1 MTEKIENF
9 ISKMIDGSESRE
21 DLIHYQNEF
30 KKFVSLP
37 KISEIYKSTE
47 MSWKQLLKPILKEG
61 SDPHNLILI
70 DSIITEEQFWKG
82 VMDLTET
89 KNTSVVSES
98 FIKILQNSHVAKPP
112 LLHLREFRER
122 IDVILNARLKSTYM
136 NELKGM
142 KSEELEK
149 TKDLIKNEM
158 KEILS
163 VEFMHALGGP
173 ELLGVVWNQFN
184 PSKSLAEANSM
195 EIALFLQSQMNQKE
209 EVIFIPTSKI
219 VKINSVPKTSLNTK
233 NYEKKEWKNKNE
245 NKNINNNN
253 SFKPNKPQQQQ
264 QQHHQQKPK
273 NILLQKRK
281 GEEKGNGDDCD
292 VCLKAGKL
300 KAAVTHS
307 TSQHDANYVNKNWG
321 EKKQKVETKNQ
332 KKGV

>member
-30 KKFVSLP
+30 KKYVTLP
-37 KISEIYKSTE
+37 KNTEIYKS
-47 MSWKQLLKPILKEG
+47 SDVGWKQLLKPILKEG

-98 FIKILQNSHVAKPP
+98 FIKILQNSHVPKSP

-122 IDVILNARLKSTYM
+122 IEVILNARLKSTYM
-136 NELKGM
+136 NELKGL
-142 KSEELEK
+142 KNEELEK
-149 TKDLIKNEM
+149 TKDLIKNEI

-195 EIALFLQSQMNQKE
+195 EIALFLQSQMNQRE
-209 EVIFIPTSKI
+209 QVIFVPTSKI
-219 VKINSVPKTSLNTK
+219 VKINAVPKTPVSEMKIK
-233 NYEKKEWKNKNE
+233 NHEQREWGNKNE
-245 NKNINNNN
+245 KNNNNNN
-253 SFKPNKPQQQQ
+253 SFKPNKQ

-281 GEEKGNGDDCD
+281 VEEKEKNDNCD

-300 KAAVTHS
+300 KAATTHS
-307 TSQHDANYVNKNWG
+307 TAEHKADYHNKNWG
-321 EKKQKVETKNQ
+321 EKKQKVEVKTKNQ
-332 KKGV
+332 K

>member
-30 KKFVSLP
+30 KKFTSLP

-47 MSWKQLLKPILKEG
+47 GSWKQLLKPILKEG

-112 LLHLREFRER
+112 LLHLREFREKVD
-122 IDVILNARLKSTYM
+122 IILNQRLKSTYM
-136 NELKGM
+136 NELKGL
-142 KSEELEK
+142 KNEELGK
-149 TKDLIKNEM
+149 TKDLMKEEV

-163 VEFMHALGGP
+163 IEFLHALGGP
-173 ELLGVVWNQFN
+173 ELLGVVWSQFN
-184 PSKSLAEANSM
+184 PSKSLAEADSM
-195 EIALFLQSQMNQKE
+195 EIALFLQSQMNQRE
-209 EVIFIPTSKI
+209 QVIFVPTSKI
-219 VKINSVPKTSLNTK
+219 VKINTVPKTPVSEMKIK
-233 NYEKKEWKNKNE
+233 NHEQREWKNKNE
-245 NKNINNNN
+245 KNNNKNN
-253 SFKPNKPQQQQ
+253 SFKPNKPQQ

-281 GEEKGNGDDCD
+281 VEEKGNGDDCD

-332 KKGV
+332 K

>member
-30 KKFVSLP
+30 KKFTSLP

-47 MSWKQLLKPILKEG
+47 GSWKQLLKPILKEG

-98 FIKILQNSHVAKPP
+98 FIKILQNSHVPKPP

-136 NELKGM
+136 NELKGW

-149 TKDLIKNEM
+149 TKDLMRNEI

-163 VEFMHALGGP
+163 IEFMHALGGP

-184 PSKSLAEANSM
+184 PSKGLAEADSM
-195 EIALFLQSQMNQKE
+195 EIALFLQNQMNQRE
-209 EVIFIPTSKI
+209 QIIFVPTSRI
-219 VKINSVPKTSLNTK
+219 VKINVVPKTPVSEMKIK
-233 NYEKKEWKNKNE
+233 NHEQREWKNKNE
-245 NKNINNNN
+245 RNNNNNN
-253 SFKPNKPQQQQ
+253 SFNNKPNKPQQ

-273 NILLQKRK
+273 SVLLQKRK
-281 GEEKGNGDDCD
+281 VEEKTNDGGCD
-292 VCLKAGKL
+292 TCLKAGKA
-300 KAAVTHS
+300 KAAATHS
-307 TSQHDANYVNKNWG
+307 TAQHDVNYHNKNWG

-332 KKGV
+332 K